1 MSWTPQISGPN
12 SVHQIYKKF
21 VHISFWEG
29 AEKFTVKLATFADA
43 CFADLT
49 EAP

>member
-12 SVHQIYKKF
+12 STQQIDKKSVHF
-21 VHISFWEG
+21 PFWEE
-29 AEKFTVKLATFADA
+29 AEKFNVKLATFAD
-43 CFADLT
+43 LT

>member
-29 AEKFTVKLATFADA
+29 AEKFNVKLATFADA
-43 CFADLT
+43 CSAEMM